1 MDLWCPAQVTQDV
14 LGPMSYYCGLATG
27 GSQSYPIATTATATA
42 AAIATGMG
50 AGTSTETGSSSG
62 AKPGG
67 AATLE
72 PPLSIGAGIIAAF
85 GILAI
90 LR

>member
-27 GSQSYPIATTATATA
+27 GSQSYPIAATATA
-42 AAIATGMG
+42 AAIATGTG
-50 AGTSTETGSSSG
+50 AGTSPAIGSSSG

-72 PPLSIGAGIIAAF
+72 SPLSIGAGIIAAF
-85 GILAI
+85 GILAV
-90 LR
+90 LL